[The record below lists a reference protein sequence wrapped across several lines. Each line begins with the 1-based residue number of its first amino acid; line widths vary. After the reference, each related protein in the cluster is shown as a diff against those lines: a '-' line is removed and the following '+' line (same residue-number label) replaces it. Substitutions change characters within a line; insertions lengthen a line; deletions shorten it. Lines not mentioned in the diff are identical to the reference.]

1 MCLHLFYHFT
11 FYSIIFFIK
20 IQKTI
25 VFFWKKYI
33 IIYVR
38 KGMIFLEEI
47 IKKLIEFDEDAK
59 NKINS
64 VKQKEENIE
73 EEINS
78 KLKSEKEKIDNQYVF
93 KRKSLKEKYDKIYQ
107 ENCERINSEKEK
119 QINSLRQKYQEEGS
133 SIVDKI
139 VNSIINI

>member
-1 MCLHLFYHFT
+1 
-11 FYSIIFFIK
+11 
-20 IQKTI
+20 
-25 VFFWKKYI
+25 
-33 IIYVR
+33 
-38 KGMIFLEEI
+38 MIFLEEI

-119 QINSLRQKYQEEGS
+119 QINYLRQKYQEEGS

>member
-47 IKKLIEFDEDAK
+47 IKKLIEFDENAK

-64 VKQKEENIE
+64 IKQKEENIE

-78 KLKSEKEKIDNQYVF
+78 KLKTEKEKIDNQYVF
-93 KRKSLKEKYDKIYQ
+93 KRKNLKEKYDKLYQ
-107 ENCERINSEKEK
+107 ENCEKINSEKEK
-119 QINSLRQKYQEEGS
+119 QINLLRQKYQEEGS

>member
-1 MCLHLFYHFT
+1 
-11 FYSIIFFIK
+11 
-20 IQKTI
+20 
-25 VFFWKKYI
+25 
-33 IIYVR
+33 
-38 KGMIFLEEI
+38 MIFLEEI

-107 ENCERINSEKEK
+107 ENCERINSEKDNK
-119 QINSLRQKYQEEGS
+119 QL
-133 SIVDKI
+133 
-139 VNSIINI
+139 